1 MSCRKQAADR
11 RHLLAGSRKVA
22 DRHYLLAGS
31 HKAVDPHLLAGSR
44 KAVDPHLLAASRK
57 ADQFRSCVIVRVL
70 RMRMGYCHQAVE
82 RYRIRA
88 CLGIEGN
95 YSRFS

>member
-1 MSCRKQAADR
+1 MSFRKQAADR
-11 RHLLAGSRKVA
+11 RHPLAVSHMVA
-22 DRHYLLAGS
+22 DRHYLSAGN
-31 HKAVDPHLLAGSR
+31 HKAVE
-44 KAVDPHLLAASRK
+44 LAASRK
-57 ADQFRSCVIVRVL
+57 ADQFRSCVIVRAL

-95 YSRFS
+95 YSRSL